1 MTVKNPQKKDFGEY
15 KVVSASCDGKNLFTV
30 ENGSAK
36 MDMATLDS
44 LDKNKLHTVEVE
56 VE

>member
-1 MTVKNPQKKDFGEY
+1 MNKRITLTRDLNI
-15 KVVSASCDGKNLFTV
+15 LTTV
-30 ENGSAK
+30 ENGIEK

-44 LDKNKLHTVEVE
+44 LDKNKLHTGEVE